1 MQGFSRIKISNIF
14 RISHVMRIAI
24 ISDIHGN
31 QVALEAV
38 LEDISQQQ
46 SLDALVVA
54 GDLCLNG
61 PCPREVLETLQGL
74 RCPIIQGNTDVD
86 VAKQRPKQ
94 GSKKRAIVDWTRKQ
108 IGEAGVSYLSNLP
121 TSNLVKNL
129 DGSDLLVV
137 HANPL
142 NEEDAIFPTAP
153 DKDLERLLAPVPS
166 TIGAVAFGH
175 LHIAYQRRW
184 RRLLLLDAGSCGLPR
199 DEDHR
204 ASYGILTWKRGEW
217 KAVHRRIEYDVP
229 KVVEQLRSCGMPNVE
244 KRIKVLLEARYS

>member
-1 MQGFSRIKISNIF
+1 MQ
-14 RISHVMRIAI
+14 IAV

-38 LEDISQQQ
+38 VQHITQHQ
-46 SLDALVVA
+46 SAEVVIIA

-61 PCPREVLETLQGL
+61 PRPREVLETLQAL
-74 RCPIIQGNTDVD
+74 EWPVIQGNVDVD
-86 VAKQRPKQ
+86 VATQRPKK
-94 GSKKRAIVDWTRKQ
+94 GTKKREIVDWTRER
-108 IGEAGVSYLSNLP
+108 IGEAGINYLDSLP
-121 TSNLVKNL
+121 TSHLVLNPR
-129 DGSDLLVV
+129 GSDLLVV

-142 NEEDAIFPTAP
+142 NQEETIFPTAP
-153 DKDLERLLAPVPS
+153 DKELEHLLGHIPT

-184 RRLLLLDAGSCGLPR
+184 RHLLLFDAGSCGLPR

-204 ASYGILTWKRGEW
+204 ASYGILTWKKGTWQARHQR
-217 KAVHRRIEYDVP
+217 VEYDIP
-229 KVVEQLRSCGMPNVE
+229 RVVDQLRTCGMPNAE